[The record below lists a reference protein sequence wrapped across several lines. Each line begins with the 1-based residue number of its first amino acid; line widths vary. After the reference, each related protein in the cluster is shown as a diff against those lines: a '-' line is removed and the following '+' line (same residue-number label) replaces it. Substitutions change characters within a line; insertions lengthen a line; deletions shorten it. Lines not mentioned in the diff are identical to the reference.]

1 MSARPSSGFGPR
13 PWRQAHWD
21 WRAACNFMFGG
32 TGAGLLIAAPVL
44 QGEFADAATLGGLAL
59 IAAGLGA
66 VWLEIGRKLRALHVY
81 FNPFTSWMTRE
92 AFAAVFLFGLGFAGL
107 LVEAPW
113 PRWLA
118 AAVALAFVWCQGRI
132 LFGAKGI
139 PAWRRREVVPFIV
152 ASGLAEGAGIALAL
166 QPGRVVLALFAVAL
180 VARGAAWLLYRG
192 ALQNARAELELLR
205 PGRVLLMLGTAIP
218 LALLAGSAA
227 LPGAAWLAA
236 AAALSAGWYFRF
248 ALVTRAAFNQG
259 FALPHLPVRGS
270 R

>member
-1 MSARPSSGFGPR
+1 MSARASGFGPR

-32 TGAGLLIAAPVL
+32 SGAGLVIAAPTL
-44 QGEFADAATLGGLAL
+44 QGAGADAATLAGLAL
-59 IAAGLGA
+59 VAAGLGA
-66 VWLEIGRKLRALHVY
+66 VWLEIGRKLRALHVF

-92 AFAAVFLFGLGFAGL
+92 ALAAVLLFGLGFAGL
-107 LVEAPW
+107 LVEASW

-118 AAVALAFVWCQGRI
+118 AAAALAFVWCQGRI

-152 ASGLAEGAGIALAL
+152 ASGLAEGAVIACAL
-166 QPGRVVLALFAVAL
+166 QPGRAALVLAVAAL

-192 ALQNARAELELLR
+192 ALQDARAEAGLLW
-205 PGRVLLMLGTAIP
+205 PGRILLAAGTAVP
-218 LALLAGSAA
+218 LALLAVAPDA
-227 LPGAAWLAA
+227 PPVAWLAA
-236 AAALSAGWYFRF
+236 GAALAAGWYFRF
-248 ALVTRAAFNQG
+248 ALLTRAAFNQG
-259 FALPHLPVRGS
+259 FALPHLPVRGA

>member
-32 TGAGLLIAAPVL
+32 SGAGLVAAAPAL
-44 QGEFADAATLGGLAL
+44 QGAGADAATLTGLVL
-59 IAAGLGA
+59 VAAGLGA

-107 LVEAPW
+107 LSEAPW
-113 PRWLA
+113 LHWLA
-118 AAVALAFVWCQGRI
+118 AVAALAFVWCQGRI

-139 PAWRRREVVPFIV
+139 PAWRRRELVPFIV
-152 ASGLAEGAGIALAL
+152 ASGLAEGAGIAFAL
-166 QPGRVVLALFAVAL
+166 QPGRVVLALFVVAL
-180 VARGAAWLLYRG
+180 LARGATWLRYRG
-192 ALQNARAELELLR
+192 ALQNARAEVELLW
-205 PGRVLLMLGTAIP
+205 PGRALLVLGTAIP
-218 LALLAGSAA
+218 LALLAGSVV
-227 LPGAAWLAA
+227 LPVAAWLAA
-236 AAALSAGWYFRF
+236 AAALFAGWHFRF

-259 FALPHLPVRGS
+259 FALPHLPVRGA